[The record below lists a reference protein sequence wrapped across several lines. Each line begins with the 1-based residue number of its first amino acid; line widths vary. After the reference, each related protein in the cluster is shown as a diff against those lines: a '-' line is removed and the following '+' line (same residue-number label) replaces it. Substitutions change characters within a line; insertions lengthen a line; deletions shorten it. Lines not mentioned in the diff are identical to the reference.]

1 MAAPFGGENSIV
13 IFYRNIAETIEEI
26 QTKWN
31 NCDKMIVVADCFAI
45 VEE

>member
-26 QTKWN
+26 
-31 NCDKMIVVADCFAI
+31 
-45 VEE
+45 